1 MTNGD
6 KEALARRAV
15 VAWQKCGLD
24 WMPGMGVNVV
34 TATGH
39 HPEHDGFYVSAHQSQ
54 WLCLARP
61 NGGFVRAYAR
71 SECLPDID
79 HAGTLGCLEHGMLP
93 AAWGPD
99 CAIEVHRTKDDHRV
113 TVFDSTGSVWS
124 SGWLPG
130 SVPAK
135 GLVLCLEAAAER
147 RERC

>member
-1 MTNGD
+1 MATSDD
-6 KEALARRAV
+6 KEALARRALSQMFKRRI
-15 VAWQKCGLD
+15 A
-24 WMPGMGVNVV
+24 WMPGMALVDKHGCQWTVVEYEGRLAFTNGPRVQYMTANGVPSH
-34 TATGH
+34 A
-39 HPEHDGFYVSAHQSQ
+39 DGE
-54 WLCLARP
+54 
-61 NGGFVRAYAR
+61 GI
-71 SECLPDID
+71 PDMD
-79 HAGTLGCLEHGMLP
+79 HLGTIGCIEHGMLP